1 MFQLPQVFARIG
13 KNQYIQ
19 GSRITTIQSLQSLQ
33 ARAIYKAERH
43 AKTLINGAAPHAAQ
57 SLVYLDN
64 GQVISSSLTPR
75 QIISSMTDATGKEF
89 RRKQKRS
96 TQKIEVV
103 DVKLDPPDPET
114 DYDAEDVR
122 IATDPELEYEE
133 YKVSDEELQGNQFN
147 PNEEEEPD
155 EEQITME
162 ELLAE
167 EDEEEEDVELDEE
180 EDPE

>member
-1 MFQLPQVFARIG
+1 
-13 KNQYIQ
+13 
-19 GSRITTIQSLQSLQ
+19 
-33 ARAIYKAERH
+33 
-43 AKTLINGAAPHAAQ
+43 
-57 SLVYLDN
+57 
-64 GQVISSSLTPR
+64 
-75 QIISSMTDATGKEF
+75 MTDATGKEF

-103 DVKLDPPDPET
+103 DVKLDPHDPET

-133 YKVSDEELQGNQFN
+133 YKVSDEELLGDQSNQFN
-147 PNEEEEPD
+147 PDEEEEPD

-167 EDEEEEDVELDEE
+167 EDEEEEDVGLDEDEE

>member
-1 MFQLPQVFARIG
+1 
-13 KNQYIQ
+13 
-19 GSRITTIQSLQSLQ
+19 
-33 ARAIYKAERH
+33 
-43 AKTLINGAAPHAAQ
+43 
-57 SLVYLDN
+57 
-64 GQVISSSLTPR
+64 
-75 QIISSMTDATGKEF
+75 MTDATGKEF

-133 YKVSDEELQGNQFN
+133 YKVSDEELLADQSNQFN
-147 PNEEEEPD
+147 PDEDEPE

>member
-1 MFQLPQVFARIG
+1 
-13 KNQYIQ
+13 
-19 GSRITTIQSLQSLQ
+19 
-33 ARAIYKAERH
+33 
-43 AKTLINGAAPHAAQ
+43 
-57 SLVYLDN
+57 
-64 GQVISSSLTPR
+64 
-75 QIISSMTDATGKEF
+75 MTDATGKEF
-89 RRKQKRS
+89 RRKQKRN

-133 YKVSDEELQGNQFN
+133 YKVSDEELLGDQSNQFN
-147 PNEEEEPD
+147 PDEDEPE